1 MNQSE
6 GNNSALEEPNRRETD
21 KLDESNKKQEQRIRN
36 LETKAIQNVNL
47 YFIFQAV
54 VLLAS
59 TTAAASSSTTAAA
72 TCRRWWIPFTL
83 SLLAAITNF
92 LSLSTTVS
100 AVLKSREELD
110 QNLSDLASMKSNQT
124 RRDPVSPGDIPQNIP
139 GGDHQIIVRPKADN
153 FINKWKRRSVVYFLV
168 GLFVGFSAVVMYG
181 CYNILC

>member
-6 GNNSALEEPNRRETD
+6 GNNSALEEPNRREAD
-21 KLDESNKKQEQRIRN
+21 KLDESNKKQEQRIIN

-59 TTAAASSSTTAAA
+59 TTAAASSSSTTATA

-100 AVLKSREELD
+100 AVLKSRKELD
-110 QNLSDLASMKSNQT
+110 QNLSDLASMKSNQIT
-124 RRDPVSPGDIPQNIP
+124 RDPNSPGNIPQNI
-139 GGDHQIIVRPKADN
+139 PKADN
-153 FINKWKRRSVVYFLV
+153 FINKWKRRLVVYFLV